1 MVEIVK
7 LRDKSGTIQL
17 TVKEALENALNS
29 KFKACSVV
37 IILHSE
43 NEDSPSYEYWNGGG
57 QEQME
62 MLWHIEQFKA
72 ALLEGRLD
80 EYG

>member
-7 LRDKSGTIQL
+7 LRDKSGAIQI

-43 NEDSPSYEYWNGGG
+43 DEDSSPYEFWNGGG
-57 QEQME
+57 QERME
-62 MLWHIEQFKA
+62 MLWHIEQFKM
-72 ALLEGRLD
+72 ALLEDRLT